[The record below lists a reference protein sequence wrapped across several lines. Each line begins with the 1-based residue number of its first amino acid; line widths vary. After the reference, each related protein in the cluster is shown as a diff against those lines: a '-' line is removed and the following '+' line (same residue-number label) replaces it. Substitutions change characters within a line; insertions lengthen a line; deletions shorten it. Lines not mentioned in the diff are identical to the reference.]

1 MSDNVVVGIDF
12 GTAGI
17 GYAFSFDSQP
27 NNIIESDFIGQG
39 FGKKI
44 PTEIILTPDSK
55 YVLAFGEECKDYI
68 KKAEDKKINE
78 NNDNINHD
86 DVEYEYYK
94 DIKMNLYKKEYKIKS
109 TKGKEEDIEIIITK
123 LLEKVAENALSQI
136 RDVYNNHSIVK
147 KNVKWVLTVPA
158 IWEEKSKQIMINASI
173 KAGLI
178 DENNDKS
185 LFLALEPE
193 VASIYYI
200 KKLLNQK
207 NKEFDYISQGNPYII
222 CDIGAGTVDICTHR
236 RVIENNENL
245 ELIEEYPPIGGDF
258 GGSKINEE
266 FINRLIVPLFGE
278 ENVNKL
284 KYNIANW
291 KNWNNLEEEIEKA
304 KRSCSSNISHNV
316 SQFTR
321 LDCHMFDDDDC
332 DEPLDYFISEYNK
345 KDLKHKYKLRKE
357 KPLKKKNWVL
367 EFDSNIFY
375 DIMKELAQKIVSK
388 LEEIYKSVHTNFII
402 FTGAG
407 SNNAT
412 LINYIQ
418 CFAREKNI
426 FFTYKIILYPETTIM
441 KGAVLFGFQREI
453 IRKRKAK
460 YTLGIQ
466 INSKWEDKYQEHGKR
481 NFLQCQN
488 DYYCTNLFSKFITI
502 NQYIE
507 FNDIIRKYYI
517 ALDKKTNIA
526 FFKTNRD
533 NCTYTDE
540 KDENGNLI
548 IHEFGSVIFNIDE
561 DYDRNQKDIVIEM
574 KLGGTYIDVNAIYV
588 KTGKRLNVI
597 QNFC

>member
-1 MSDNVVVGIDF
+1 MNESIVVGIDF

-17 GYAFSFDSQP
+17 GYAFSFENQP
-27 NNIIESDFIGQG
+27 NSIIESDFIGQNS
-39 FGKKI
+39 GKKV

-68 KKAEDKKINE
+68 KKAEDKNRNE
-78 NNDNINHD
+78 KTEDMNHHKSQ
-86 DVEYEYYK
+86 YEYYK

-109 TKGKEEDIEIIITK
+109 TNGKKEDIEIIITK
-123 LLEKVAENALSQI
+123 LLEKVSDNALSQI
-136 RDVYNNHSIVK
+136 KNVYNNNSIVK
-147 KNVKWVLTVPA
+147 KNLKWVLTVPA

-193 VASIYYI
+193 VASIYYVRI
-200 KKLLNQK
+200 LLQQK
-207 NKEFDYISQGNPYII
+207 NYECPHITQGNPYII

-236 RVIENNENL
+236 RIIEKNEKV
-245 ELIEEYPPIGGDF
+245 ELIEEYPPIGGDY

-278 ENVNKL
+278 ENVRKL
-284 KYNIANW
+284 KFNIENW
-291 KNWNNLEEEIEKA
+291 KKWNNLEEEIEKA
-304 KRSCSSNISHNV
+304 KRSVSNNIS
-316 SQFTR
+316 QFIL
-321 LDCHMFDDDDC
+321 LDCHMFDDDDS
-332 DEPLDYFISEYNK
+332 DETLDYFISEYNK
-345 KDLKHKYKLRKE
+345 KDLKHKYKIRKE
-357 KPLKKKNWVL
+357 YPSKKKCWVL

-375 DIMKELAQKIVSK
+375 DIMKELARKIFLK
-388 LEEIYKSVHTNFII
+388 LEEIYNSVHTNFIL

-407 SNNAT
+407 SNNNN
-412 LINYIQ
+412 LINFIHT
-418 CFAREKNI
+418 FAREKNI
-426 FFTYKIILYPETTIM
+426 NFTYKITFYPETAIM
-441 KGAVLFGFQREI
+441 KGAVLFGFQRDI

-460 YTLGIQ
+460 YTLGIKV
-466 INSKWEDKYQEHGKR
+466 NEKWDDKYKVNGKK
-481 NFLQCQN
+481 NFLQCEN

-502 NQYIE
+502 NQHIE
-507 FNDIIRKYYI
+507 FNDIIRKNYN
-517 ALDKKTNIA
+517 ALAKETNIS
-526 FFKTNRD
+526 FYKTQKE

-540 KDENGNLI
+540 RDQNGNLI
-548 IHEFGSVIFNIDE
+548 IHEFGSVIFNIGE

-588 KTGKRLNVI
+588 KTGKRLNII